1 MGTDSS
7 LHSPGNMTK
16 RAFFSAF
23 SFAAFVACGGQ
34 VTSLGS
40 VGDETDP
47 SRSGATNDATST
59 DRDSTDT
66 EQSSGTTNGTK
77 DIDGGPADGGGGG
90 GGSLKACNPFVTS
103 PSSQC
108 PSGEYCEAD
117 VPGSC
122 GIGKCV
128 TNPPPP
134 PPFCPSMECGCD
146 GKLKCAGGSR
156 PSGVDVGSNQCGF
169 ACGNTTCDGVTQF
182 CEHAAGGVMLP
193 DGGANEWWTCKPIPA
208 ACVADRS
215 CACIQNASGGYVCES
230 EKDMKVTVLAP
241 LP

>member
-1 MGTDSS
+1 
-7 LHSPGNMTK
+7 MTN
-16 RAFFSAF
+16 RAFFTISSLVAM
-23 SFAAFVACGGQ
+23 VACGGQ

-40 VGDETDP
+40 IGDETEP
-47 SRSGATNDATST
+47 
-59 DRDSTDT
+59 
-66 EQSSGTTNGTK
+66 TTNGAGADPAKSESQGTSGGN
-77 DIDGGPADGGGGG
+77 DSAIDAGSADGGSSG
-90 GGSLKACNPFVTS
+90 GGSGKACNPFVAS
-103 PSSQC
+103 PSSAC

-156 PSGVDVGSNQCGF
+156 PSGFDVGSNQCGF
-169 ACGNTTCDGVTQF
+169 ACGNTTCNGVTEF

-208 ACVADRS
+208 ACVANRS
-215 CACIQNASGGYVCES
+215 CACITQNAMGGYVCES
-230 EKDMKVTVLAP
+230 EKDQKVTVLAP

>member
-1 MGTDSS
+1 MGNGSS

-23 SFAAFVACGGQ
+23 SFVAIAACGGQ

-40 VGDETDP
+40 IGENTDNADGNQP
-47 SRSGATNDATST
+47 NEWSDPAPKSTNDGAV
-59 DRDSTDT
+59 
-66 EQSSGTTNGTK
+66 
-77 DIDGGPADGGGGG
+77 DGGSVDGGAADGSSG
-90 GGSLKACNPFVTS
+90 GGSGKACNPLVAS

-146 GKLKCAGGSR
+146 GTLKCAGGSR

-169 ACGNTTCDGVTQF
+169 ACGSTTCDGVTQF
-182 CEHAAGGVMLP
+182 CEHSAGGVMLP

-208 ACVADRS
+208 ACDADRS
-215 CACIQNASGGYVCES
+215 CACIVKASGGYVCES
-230 EKDMKVTVLAP
+230 EKDMKITVLAP

>member
-1 MGTDSS
+1 MGTASS
-7 LHSPGNMTK
+7 PHLLGNMTK
-16 RAFFSAF
+16 RAFFTALPF
-23 SFAAFVACGGQ
+23 GFGAILACGGQ
-34 VTSLGS
+34 ITSLGS
-40 VGDETDP
+40 VGDETGSADGNQP
-47 SRSGATNDATST
+47 NEWVDYSPNGAS
-59 DRDSTDT
+59 
-66 EQSSGTTNGTK
+66 NGGA
-77 DIDGGPADGGGGG
+77 DGGSADGGGGALDGGGGG
-90 GGSLKACNPFVTS
+90 GGSGKVCNPFVAS

-156 PSGVDVGSNQCGF
+156 PSGFDVGSNQCGF

-182 CEHAAGGVMLP
+182 CEHAAGGAMLP
-193 DGGANEWWTCKPIPA
+193 DGGTNEWWTCKPIPA

-215 CACIQNASGGYVCES
+215 CACIVQNAGGYVCES
-230 EKDMKVTVLAP
+230 EKDQKVTVLAP